1 MSIIVNVIPEMSESV
16 SYCKPSVISI
26 MRKLANGE
34 TCSPAETCFAK
45 EYVKEYERKAE
56 IRRSIREFEKEDR
69 INEICYYLLNC
80 VGSKEVNVGDSV
92 TVLSVQSG
100 LDNYIDNSGNTYN
113 ERRRENENAKRVYT
127 RPLIQKALDKLVND
141 GYMTTSIKFIYG
153 YSNKVKIYTFTENCA
168 E

>member
-1 MSIIVNVIPEMSESV
+1 MSIVVNVIPEMSESA
-16 SYCKPSVISI
+16 SLYRPSVISI

-34 TCSPAETCFAK
+34 PCSPAEIHFSK

-69 INEICYYLLNC
+69 INEICYYLLNS
-80 VGSKEVNVGDSV
+80 VNSKDVNVGDSV

-100 LDNYIDNSGNTYN
+100 LDNFIDNYGNTYN
-113 ERRRENENAKRVYT
+113 ERRRENSNAKRIYT
-127 RPLIQKALDKLVND
+127 RPLIQKALDNLVND
-141 GYMTTSIKFIYG
+141 GYMTTSIKFVSE
-153 YSNKVKIYTFTENCA
+153 YSNKVKIYTFTEKCA